1 MFKGIK
7 SLMRQNDNIGKGEE
21 KNMKITLKKV
31 GQDEMKE

>member
-21 KNMKITLKKV
+21 KYENNSEESRS
-31 GQDEMKE
+31 G